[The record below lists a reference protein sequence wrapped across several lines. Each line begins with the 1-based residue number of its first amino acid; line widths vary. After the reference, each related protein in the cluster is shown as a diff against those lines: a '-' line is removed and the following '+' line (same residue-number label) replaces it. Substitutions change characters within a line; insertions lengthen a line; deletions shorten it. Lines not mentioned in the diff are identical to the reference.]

1 MKLGTILTCGI
12 LASFTLAFGGDEI
25 VLERIPDED
34 EAASIARTL
43 VARESLANINTFTS
57 IPGRTGPIPVS
68 LMEYYA
74 DCDNDGDP
82 YWLVVDIGSTNR
94 NIARGSSFS
103 WTIRVGD
110 HPRND
115 DVDPNYPGAIP
126 SSPAGSPRI
135 NLVGRLENVT
145 FSNPRELIKLERC
158 FVARHPDAKYWL
170 PYNPITPHNSH
181 WTKFVVEEIYMAGGF
196 GDRAYIGTIDSKK
209 YHQAS
214 TLPNEMKY

>member
-1 MKLGTILTCGI
+1 MKLSTFLGYGALISL
-12 LASFTLAFGGDEI
+12 TLAVGDDQA

-34 EAASIARTL
+34 EAASVARTL
-43 VARESLANINTFTS
+43 VARESLANINTFTTV
-57 IPGRTGPIPVS
+57 PGRLEAIPVS
-68 LMEYYA
+68 MMEYYA
-74 DCDNDGDP
+74 DCDDDGDP

-94 NIARGSSFS
+94 NIARGSPFS
-103 WTIRVGD
+103 WSIRVGD

-170 PYNPITPHNSH
+170 PYNPITPHSSH
-181 WTKFVVEEIYMAGGF
+181 WTKFVVEEIYMVGGF

-209 YHQAS
+209 YHEAP
-214 TLPNEMKY
+214 TLK